1 MKHTRLLLAAAFCAL
16 LSIATGASSVPTRAQ
31 KGMVAVHAVV
41 EEDHINALLP
51 QLKKAGATGIL
62 VLPIERMVP

>member
-1 MKHTRLLLAAAFCAL
+1 
-16 LSIATGASSVPTRAQ
+16 
-31 KGMVAVHAVV
+31 MVAVHAVV
-41 EEDHINALLP
+41 DEDHINSLVP

>member
-1 MKHTRLLLAAAFCAL
+1 MANIPEKQLQDAIKLIPGLKSPTVMSLAE
-16 LSIATGASSVPTRAQ
+16 

-41 EEDHINALLP
+41 DEDHINSLVP
-51 QLKKAGATGIL
+51 QLKKAGASGIL

>member
-1 MKHTRLLLAAAFCAL
+1 MMLNIPESKLKTVVKLIPGLK
-16 LSIATGASSVPTRAQ
+16 SPTVMSLAQ

-41 EEDHINALLP
+41 EEDDINALLP
-51 QLKKAGATGIL
+51 RLKKAGATGIL

>member
-1 MKHTRLLLAAAFCAL
+1 MSLAE
-16 LSIATGASSVPTRAQ
+16 

-41 EEDHINALLP
+41 DEDMVTSLVP
-51 QLKKAGATGIL
+51 QLKKAGASGIL

>member
-1 MKHTRLLLAAAFCAL
+1 
-16 LSIATGASSVPTRAQ
+16 
-31 KGMVAVHAVV
+31 MVAVHAVV

-51 QLKKAGATGIL
+51 QLKKAGASGIL

>member
-1 MKHTRLLLAAAFCAL
+1 MVNIPEKQLTAIVTLIPGLKSPTVISLAE
-16 LSIATGASSVPTRAQ
+16 

-41 EEDHINALLP
+41 DEDHVTALVP

-62 VLPIERMVP
+62 VLPIERMIP